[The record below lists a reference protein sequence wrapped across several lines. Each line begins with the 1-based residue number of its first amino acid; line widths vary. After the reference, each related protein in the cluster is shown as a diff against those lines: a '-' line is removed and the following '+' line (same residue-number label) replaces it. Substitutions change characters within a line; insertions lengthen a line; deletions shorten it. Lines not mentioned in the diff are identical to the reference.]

1 MSRGGRSINI
11 GVNMLLRL
19 VEEQPKEP
27 ADGAQGALRR
37 KPCGGG
43 GQHRDGNPL
52 HTVSFFAFL
61 DMYYKKNKIIPATDG
76 VGGGRQCLGLSVGW
90 PAGVRLVGGPCP
102 SQRSSL
108 CHFLP
113 KMQPSEDTAG
123 SGSLGGPAGLAA
135 QQPGGSVGRQP

>member
-52 HTVSFFAFL
+52 HTFIFCLFRYVF
-61 DMYYKKNKIIPATDG
+61 KK
-76 VGGGRQCLGLSVGW
+76 
-90 PAGVRLVGGPCP
+90 
-102 SQRSSL
+102 
-108 CHFLP
+108 
-113 KMQPSEDTAG
+113 E
-123 SGSLGGPAGLAA
+123 
-135 QQPGGSVGRQP
+135 